1 MHCDTVG
8 NFIRGLDRGLD
19 STFTGISI
27 NEKDIPLKN
36 LVKRIENYCPE
47 AKGTVQLKNPDTLVS
62 FQTESL
68 PCDGISS
75 IIQKM
80 DTSQKNVSLSIGKIS
95 TINFGDQGPDEYD
108 QTFFKEFYFP
118 KEIQEKGY
126 AGNCTLTMDVDTNG
140 QATNINSVCYSK
152 NEEQEQYFE
161 NLLSERAK
169 QTKFPIKMENAQAV
183 VAKDVAIRAVWR
195 SRI

>member
-1 MHCDTVG
+1 M
-8 NFIRGLDRGLD
+8 
-19 STFTGISI
+19 
-27 NEKDIPLKN
+27 
-36 LVKRIENYCPE
+36 KRIENYCPE

-80 DTSQKNVSLSIGKIS
+80 DTSQKNVSLSIGKIG

-140 QATNINSVCYSK
+140 QATNINSVCYSP